1 MSEEEEKPNFAASEH
16 SLASKDELRAR
27 TEELAERVK
36 ELSCLY
42 DISQLL
48 IGSRWDEMSQ
58 LLQLIVARIPAGWQH
73 PHLTRARIRL
83 GEMVCQTAGFEVTPW
98 IQRRDF
104 GAAGL
109 EGSIEVVCLED
120 PTDVGDQV
128 FLDEEDSLL
137 EAIANHLSEAALRAH
152 AEERVRFQARLL
164 DAVGEAVIATD
175 PTGHVTYWNRSAE
188 RLFGWSAREAIGT
201 SIFELTV
208 LPSTGQEAAEIMDAL
223 RRGEAWSG
231 ELEVRRKDGSSFPA
245 QVTDTPLLDPQG
257 ELLGV
262 VGVSRDLTERKAM
275 ETRVREAQKLEA
287 IARLAGG
294 VAHDFNNMLTAILGN
309 AQIMRDDLRVAAEQE
324 ESLAEIEEAAGRAT
338 ELTRH
343 LLAFSRQQVME
354 PEVVSLESAIRS
366 IEPVL
371 ARLAG
376 GQIDLTVTS
385 GTAVGSVEV
394 DRSQLD
400 QAITNL
406 VANARDAMPDG
417 GAIRIEVDDIDVDAS
432 SRAPSK
438 DIPAGGYVL
447 LTVSDTGPGIGSD
460 ILPHIFEPFFTTK
473 STSAGLGLS
482 TVHGIIRQSGGHIRV
497 DTEPGRGTTVA
508 VYLPRI
514 DRHPA
519 GPRVRPAA
527 AKPEKST
534 GGETILVC
542 EDEPAVRRL
551 ARRALGRQGYSVLEA
566 GTGVEALEVLEALS
580 EPVDL
585 VISDVVMPE
594 MGGFEL
600 VSRLRQQYPDL
611 PVILMSGYPTR
622 EVFKD
627 GGPQVDVPFIEKPFS
642 FTDFVNLVDEL
653 LGRDGGRG

>member
-1 MSEEEEKPNFAASEH
+1 MAEEEEKPNFAASEQ
-16 SLASKDELRAR
+16 SLASTDELRAR

-48 IGSRWDEMSQ
+48 IGSRWEDMAQ
-58 LLQLIVARIPAGWQH
+58 VLQRIVDRIPAGWQY
-73 PHLTRARIRL
+73 PQVTRARIRL
-83 GEMVCQTAGFEVTPW
+83 GELVCQTAGFEETTWV
-98 IQRRDF
+98 QRRDF
-104 GAAGL
+104 GSAEL
-109 EGSIEVVCLED
+109 DGSVEVVCLAD
-120 PTDVGDQV
+120 PTDCGGRV
-128 FLDEEDSLL
+128 FLDEEQDLL
-137 EAIANHLSEAALRAH
+137 EAIANLLSEAALRAH
-152 AEERVRFQARLL
+152 AEDRVRFQATLL

-175 PTGHVTYWNRSAE
+175 PTGQVTYWNRSAE
-188 RLFGWSAREAIGT
+188 RLFGWSAREALGT
-201 SIFELTV
+201 GIFELTV
-208 LPSTGQEAAEIMDAL
+208 LPDTGQEATEAMQAL

-245 QVTDTPLLDPQG
+245 QVTDTPLIGTRG

-275 ETRVREAQKLEA
+275 EARVREAQKLEA

-309 AQIMRDDLRVAAEQE
+309 AQLMRDDLRAVYEQE
-324 ESLAEIEEAAGRAT
+324 ESLAEIEAAAGRAT

-354 PEVVSLESAIRS
+354 PEVVSLGSAIRS

-376 GQIDLTVTS
+376 EQIELTATS
-385 GTAVGSVEV
+385 GPEVGRVEV
-394 DRSQLD
+394 DRSQLN
-400 QAITNL
+400 QALTNL
-406 VANARDAMPDG
+406 ISNARDAMPDG
-417 GAIRIEVDDIDVDAS
+417 GTIRIEVDNIDVDAS
-432 SRAPSK
+432 KPGRNEE
-438 DIPAGGYVL
+438 IPAGDYVL
-447 LTVSDTGPGIGSD
+447 LAVSDTGTGIASD
-460 ILPHIFEPFFTTK
+460 ILPQIFEPFFTTK
-473 STSAGLGLS
+473 SESAGLGLS
-482 TVHGIIRQSGGHIRV
+482 TVHGIIRQSGGHIRI
-497 DTEPGRGTTVA
+497 DTEPGRGTTVS

-514 DRHPA
+514 DRQPA
-519 GPRVRPAA
+519 EPRIQIAA
-527 AKPEKST
+527 DKPDKSA
-534 GGETILVC
+534 GGETVLVC

-551 ARRALGRQGYSVLEA
+551 ARRALGRHGYSVLEA

-600 VSRLRQQYPDL
+600 VARLRQQYPDL
-611 PVILMSGYPTR
+611 PVLLMSGYPTR

-627 GGPQVDVPFIEKPFS
+627 GGPKVDVPFIEKPFS
-642 FTDFVNLVDEL
+642 FTEFVDLVDEL

>member
-1 MSEEEEKPNFAASEH
+1 M
-16 SLASKDELRAR
+16 ASKDELRAR

-48 IGSRWDEMSQ
+48 IGSRWDDMGQ
-58 LLQLIVARIPAGWQH
+58 VLQRIVDRIPAGWQH
-73 PHLTRARIRL
+73 PHVTRARIRL
-83 GEMVCQTAGFEVTPW
+83 GEMVCQTAEFEMTPW
-98 IQRRDF
+98 VQRRDF
-104 GAAGL
+104 GTAGL
-109 EGSIEVVCLED
+109 AGTIEVVYLDD
-120 PTDVGDQV
+120 PTDGGGPV
-128 FLDEEDSLL
+128 FLEEEGELL

-152 AEERVRFQARLL
+152 AEERVRFQATLL

-208 LPSTGQEAAEIMDAL
+208 LPDTGHEAAEVMDVL
-223 RRGEAWSG
+223 RRGESWSG

-245 QVTDTPLLDPQG
+245 QVTDTPLLGPQG
-257 ELLGV
+257 QLLGV

-275 ETRVREAQKLEA
+275 EARVRQAQKLEA

-309 AQIMRDDLRVAAEQE
+309 AQIMRNELRAAAEQE

-354 PEVVSLESAIRS
+354 PEVVSLGSAIQS

-376 GQIDLTVTS
+376 GHIDLTATS
-385 GTAVGSVEV
+385 GTAVGRVEV
-394 DRSQLD
+394 DRSQLN
-400 QAITNL
+400 QALTNL
-406 VANARDAMPDG
+406 VSNARDAMPDG
-417 GAIRIEVDDIDVDAS
+417 GTIRIEVDNIDVDAS
-432 SRAPSK
+432 SPAP
-438 DIPAGGYVL
+438 DEEIPAGGYVR
-447 LTVSDTGPGIGSD
+447 LTVSDTGSGIDSD
-460 ILPHIFEPFFTTK
+460 VLPHIFEPFFTTK
-473 STSAGLGLS
+473 SVSAGLGLS

-497 DTEPGRGTTVA
+497 DTESGRGTTVS

-514 DRHPA
+514 DRRPA
-519 GPRVRPAA
+519 EPRVRATAA
-527 AKPEKST
+527 TPEKSV

-566 GTGVEALEVLEALS
+566 GTGVEALELLEALS

-611 PVILMSGYPTR
+611 PVLLMSGYPTR

-642 FTDFVNLVDEL
+642 FTEFVDLVDEL
-653 LGRDGGRG
+653 LGRDAGRG